1 MSIYKEY
8 RREPSIPHQCMHH
21 SNKHGGRCRGRA
33 MHNEVMCFQHR
44 IEDLPTVLQND
55 PFELTSLYDRAA
67 IQHVVTQ
74 VAARLACNRI
84 DLKRATLLLQSCQ
97 IAAANL
103 TAHDRAANAKIA
115 APPLTPTAQELD
127 PNPNPEALVR
137 YQAYRAELGLDEEEE
152 NEDEPAATTPPKAE
166 SRPLTADSENP
177 APDNPQPETVL
188 PTLNASATPN
198 TARSAVHSIKN
209 GRKAH
214 AKRRERY
221 EVPLNAVAAPN
232 TARSAVH
239 RTLDRRKPHAKRP
252 EQHEVPSRTVRS
264 TPQHLGHPQIS
275 APEGST

>member
-21 SNKHGGRCRGRA
+21 SNKHGERCRGRA

-55 PFELTSLYDRAA
+55 PFELTSLYDRAS

-84 DLKRATLLLQSCQ
+84 DLKRATLLLQACQ

-115 APPLTPTAQELD
+115 APPLTPPTTSLD
-127 PNPNPEALVR
+127 PNPDPEALVR
-137 YQAYRAELGLDEEEE
+137 YQAYRAELGLDEEDEE
-152 NEDEPAATTPPKAE
+152 DAPLTAE

-177 APDNPQPETVL
+177 ATIL
-188 PTLNASATPN
+188 PTLKASATSCRRPAHTSKLIPQSSTTIPN
-198 TARSAVHSIKN
+198 REPATHQSRPPQPHGALNSAKIQKG
-209 GRKAH
+209 GR
-214 AKRRERY
+214 R
-221 EVPLNAVAAPN
+221 LAPN
-232 TARSAVH
+232 LAPAHMSLGQASNAQQEKT
-239 RTLDRRKPHAKRP
+239 D
-252 EQHEVPSRTVRS
+252 SR
-264 TPQHLGHPQIS
+264 
-275 APEGST
+275 